1 MVVNTKKLMRTM
13 KILLV
18 VLIVIA
24 LTGGVSV
31 ALYLKNIWDNP
42 SQSFGSKAN
51 FVVVDDTGVKHEYNQ
66 GVISFV
72 VIGLDSD
79 EDREEANKGYRSDV
93 IMVCVIDTDKNQAS
107 LVSIPRD
114 TKARVQVLN
123 SEGKPTRMVTTRIN
137 AAFSYGFSPDKY
149 GYQNTLDAVN
159 TLLNSTGV
167 SIDPITHYIGAD
179 MDDFVYVAD
188 LLGGVD
194 LQLEQDVPGF
204 GSAGEWIHL
213 EGEKALDYVRI
224 RKGKGLTGMD
234 TDRTTRQR
242 GFIKAVAARM
252 QSLGGRETIPR
263 LYNDCIKTGHIDTNL
278 TTEHIYAIAA
288 SVEEIDLD
296 WVLFTMLPGYINDNE
311 GEGYWHVNKTQLKT
325 MVLDLFYNA
334 QQGMGLPTA
343 GSTSE
348 ITTAEPGDYSTKTQY
363 TYTRKTTSDSTKK
376 TSKKTTEKTSKKT
389 TEKTT
394 NKTTEKTTDKTT
406 EKTTDKSSE
415 KTSASTKAD
424 DEE

>member
-13 KILLV
+13 KVLLV
-18 VLIVIA
+18 VLIIIA
-24 LTGGVSV
+24 LSGGVSV

-42 SQSFGSKAN
+42 SKSFGNNAN

-66 GVISFV
+66 GIISFV

-79 EDREEANKGYRSDV
+79 EEREEDNKGYRSDV
-93 IMVCVIDTDKNQAS
+93 IMVCVIDTDKDQAS

-179 MDDFVYVAD
+179 MDDFVHIAN
-188 LLGGVD
+188 LMGGVD

-204 GSAGEWIHL
+204 GKEGEWIHL

-242 GFIKAVAARM
+242 GFLKAMAVRM
-252 QSLGGRETIPR
+252 QQMGGRETIVK
-263 LYNDCIKTGHIDTNL
+263 LYNDCIDKGYIDTNL
-278 TTEHIYAIAA
+278 TLEHVYAVAA
-288 SVEEIDLD
+288 SVEEIDLST
-296 WVLFTMLPGYINDNE
+296 VMFEMLPGYINDNE
-311 GEGYWHVNKTQLKT
+311 GEGYWHVNRTQLKT

-348 ITTAEPGDYSTKTQY
+348 ITTAEPGEYSTKTQY
-363 TYTRKTTSDSTKK
+363 TYTRKTTSDTTKK
-376 TSKKTTEKTSKKT
+376 KTTKKTTEKTSSKKT
-389 TEKTT
+389 TSTSSKKTSEST
-394 NKTTEKTTDKTT
+394 TTEKPVEKPSESTTTT
-406 EKTTDKSSE
+406 E
-415 KTSASTKAD
+415 ANAD
-424 DEE
+424 E